1 MPMVNFHS
9 ARVRNPDDFLD
20 DKKAW
25 ATIMIKPGIE
35 LVTAKLKK
43 DGMSGAMT
51 AQAYRFDKDK
61 FTVDQAKKWLKKHK
75 VKTVL
80 FEPAKKEVSE
90 MSTMA
95 DVAVRVTEKC
105 WGKIWARKGKRR
117 MEMKEAKGEIVATS
131 NGGSLYSMKGS
142 YEDLREK
149 VRKALVDSQMYG
161 KYPDVVSTFPDKVFV
176 STEDNKYFVIN
187 WRLEGDEVKLGTVQ
201 EIERQIKF
209 IVKEMAER
217 VKASLFAN

>member
-1 MPMVNFHS
+1 
-9 ARVRNPDDFLD
+9 
-20 DKKAW
+20 
-25 ATIMIKPGIE
+25 
-35 LVTAKLKK
+35 
-43 DGMSGAMT
+43 
-51 AQAYRFDKDK
+51 
-61 FTVDQAKKWLKKHK
+61 
-75 VKTVL
+75 
-80 FEPAKKEVSE
+80 
-90 MSTMA
+90 
-95 DVAVRVTEKC
+95 
-105 WGKIWARKGKRR
+105 
-117 MEMKEAKGEIVATS
+117 
-131 NGGSLYSMKGS
+131 MKGS

-201 EIERQIKF
+201 EIERQVKF

>member
-1 MPMVNFHS
+1 MVNFHS
-9 ARVRNPDDFLD
+9 ARIRDPDDFLD

-25 ATIMIKPGIE
+25 ATITIKPGVE

-105 WGKIWARKGKRR
+105 WGKVWAGKRKRR
-117 MEMKEAKGEIVATS
+117 MEMKEAKGEVVATS

-201 EIERQIKF
+201 EIERQVKF